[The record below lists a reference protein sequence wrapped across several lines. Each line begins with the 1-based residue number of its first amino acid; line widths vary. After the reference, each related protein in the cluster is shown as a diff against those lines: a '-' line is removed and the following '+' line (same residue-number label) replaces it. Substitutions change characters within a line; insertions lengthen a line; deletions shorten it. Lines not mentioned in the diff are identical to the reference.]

1 MRRKTE
7 QPPQTEQKP
16 SADAPKK
23 PRFIGGARA
32 GNMAAAGNIAA
43 NPPKEQEKPP
53 TQATQGPTG
62 GRFIGFKSDKPEKKK
77 DEPTTNEQPGA
88 WRNVKK

>member
-16 SADAPKK
+16 SAEAPKK
-23 PRFIGGARA
+23 PRFIGGAGA
-32 GNMAAAGNIAA
+32 GNLAA

-62 GRFIGFKSDKPEKKK
+62 GRFVGFKSDKPEKKK
-77 DEPTTNEQPGA
+77 DEPTTANEQPGL

>member
-7 QPPQTEQKP
+7 QAPQTEPKP

-23 PRFIGGARA
+23 PRFIGGAGA
-32 GNMAAAGNIAA
+32 GNVAG

-53 TQATQGPTG
+53 TQGPTG

-77 DEPTTNEQPGA
+77 DEPTSNEQGA